1 MTKQRKRKSGRG
13 TLGILAFLLIGSGLL
28 RASLGAGEAFARA
41 QDTGTDVS
49 DVASE
54 PANACE
60 PPADVA
66 LVLEAL
72 DERENRVQRR
82 EAQLRGR
89 MRALALAEEE
99 IAQKTSE
106 LIAAEEALRETIAL
120 ADSAAED
127 DIARLVSVY
136 QAMKPK
142 DAAALFETM
151 DPEFAAGFL
160 GRMQPEAAAG
170 IMAGLDPQ
178 TAYSVS
184 VILAG
189 RNATVPTE

>member
-1 MTKQRKRKSGRG
+1 MTKRRIRKAGRG
-13 TLGILAFLLIGSGLL
+13 TLGILAVLLIGSGLL
-28 RASLGAGEAFARA
+28 RASLGAGEAFARV
-41 QDTGTDVS
+41 QDASTDVPEE
-49 DVASE
+49 APE
-54 PANACE
+54 TAMECE

-66 LVLEAL
+66 LVLQAL
-72 DERENRVQRR
+72 GERESRVQRR
-82 EAQLRGR
+82 EDQLRDR
-89 MRALALAEEE
+89 LRALALAEEE

-127 DIARLVSVY
+127 DITRLVSVY